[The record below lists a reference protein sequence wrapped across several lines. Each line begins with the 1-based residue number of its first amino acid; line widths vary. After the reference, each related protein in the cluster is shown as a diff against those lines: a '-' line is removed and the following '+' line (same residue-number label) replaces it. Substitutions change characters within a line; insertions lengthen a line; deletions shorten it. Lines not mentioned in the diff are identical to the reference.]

1 MPEENQQEKTE
12 QATPKRREE
21 ARKKGQVPKSI
32 ELNTA
37 IILFGSFLFL
47 YFAGGMLY
55 NRMSYYSQL
64 VFENLT
70 TISLTPDNLSNYTL
84 QAFIAGLKIAA
95 PVILVIMFFGLVSSF
110 SQVGFMFSLEPLIP
124 KWEKISPLSGFK
136 RMFSRRSFV
145 ELLKG
150 ILKIL
155 IVGFISYF
163 EVKRKIAEYIQL
175 ADMEP
180 VSIIQFGGHAAF
192 VLGIKIALVLLVM
205 ALFDFIFQRWD
216 HSKKIMMTRQEIKEE
231 LKQMEGDPLVKARIR
246 SIQREMARTRMMQE
260 VPKADVVITNPVK
273 LAIALKYNPSEMNAP
288 LVIAKGARK
297 IAEKIKEIAREHGIP
312 VVEDKPLAQAL
323 YKVVEVGDEIP
334 EKFFQAVAEILAYVY
349 KLKNKRVA

>member
-47 YFAGGMLY
+47 YFAGGMMY
-55 NRMSYYSQL
+55 NQMCYYSQL
-64 VFENLT
+64 VFENLSS
-70 TISLTPDNLSNYTL
+70 IRLTPDNLSNYTL
-84 QAFIAGLKIAA
+84 QAFITGLKVAA
-95 PVILVIMFFGLVSSF
+95 PVILVIMFLGLVSGF
-110 SQVGFMFSLEPLIP
+110 SQVGFMFTLEPLIP
-124 KWEKISPLSGFK
+124 KWEKISPISGFK
-136 RMFSRRSFV
+136 RMFSKRSFV

-155 IVGFISYF
+155 IAGFISYF
-163 EVKRKIAEYIQL
+163 EVKRRIAEYIQL
-175 ADMEP
+175 SDMEP
-180 VSIIQFGGHAAF
+180 VSILQFGAHAAF

-205 ALFDFIFQRWD
+205 ALFDFMFQRWD

-273 LAIALKYNPSEMNAP
+273 LAIALKYNPLEMNAP

-297 IAEKIKEIAREHGIP
+297 VAEKIKEIAREHGIP
-312 VVEDKPLAQAL
+312 IVEDKPLTQAL
-323 YKVVEVGDEIP
+323 YKVVDVGDEIP